1 MVVGFLHLH
10 CIRTG
15 GCGQR
20 FNCIR
25 TGGCGQRFNCIRTG
39 GCGQRFNC
47 IRTVIPLNK
56 GHLGDI
62 LFTSSLTQ
70 QQQPG
75 VLYREVS
82 FVQRVLGD

>member
-10 CIRTG
+10 
-15 GCGQR
+15 
-20 FNCIR
+20 CIR